1 MKAHKLSL
9 TDFRN
14 YESQE
19 ICFSPGVNIIF
30 GDNAQGKTNILEAV
44 YFFAMGKS
52 NRARRDSELIR
63 HGSSKAEI
71 SLEFEDSV
79 KRNILS
85 AEIFKDKRKKLAI
98 NEIPIRKNSEL
109 VRRFNVVYFGPEY
122 LSLVKDGP
130 GMRRKSIDILI
141 SQIKPG
147 YLAALGELRK
157 IIESKNALLRME
169 HPNITML
176 DIMDEKLAKTAA
188 NIILC
193 RCVYIS
199 RLEKLAKEIQKDI
212 SKGTENLEM
221 RYNCCIGDVTGLDAD
236 GICRGIQEKLTESRP
251 RELKLRESVIG
262 PHREDIGFYIND
274 MEARLYGSQGQQKT
288 IVMSLKLAE
297 VELMEAET
305 GEKAVLLLDDI
316 MSELD
321 RNRRDYILSHIKD
334 MQILITCTDTD
345 GMEVPDDAYR
355 IEVKGG
361 KAFQTEIFEKDV
373 IEKDVIKTE
382 MVEPKISESDII

>member
-1 MKAHKLSL
+1 MKALKLSL

-14 YESQE
+14 YERQDIE
-19 ICFSPGVNIIF
+19 FGDGVNIIF

-52 NRARRDSELIR
+52 NRARRDAELIR
-63 HGSSKAEI
+63 HGAPRAEI

-79 KRNILS
+79 KTNLLT
-85 AEIFKDKRKKLAI
+85 AEIYRDKRKKISI

-130 GMRRKSIDILI
+130 AMRRRGIDILI

-147 YLAALGELRK
+147 YLGALGELRK

-176 DIMDEKLAKTAA
+176 DIMDEKLAEISA

-193 RCVYIS
+193 RALYIS
-199 RLEKLAKEIQKDI
+199 RLERLAQAIQSDI
-212 SKGTENLEM
+212 SDGAENLEM
-221 RYNCCIGDVTGLDAD
+221 RYTGCIGDVSGLDTA
-236 GICRGIQEKLTESRP
+236 GICTAVKNKVSESRT
-251 RELKLRESVIG
+251 REIRLHESVIG

-274 MEARLYGSQGQQKT
+274 KEARLYASQGQQKT
-288 IVMSLKLAE
+288 IVMAQKLAE
-297 VELMEAET
+297 VELIKAET

-321 RNRRDYILSHIKD
+321 RRRRDYILRHIRD
-334 MQILITCTDTD
+334 TQIMITCTDTD
-345 GMEVPDDAYR
+345 GTEVPDDAVR
-355 IEVKGG
+355 IK
-361 KAFQTEIFEKDV
+361 
-373 IEKDVIKTE
+373 
-382 MVEPKISESDII
+382 VENGRAERTDCSAEP